1 MDKMTKNNLF
11 KKEGKINNKL
21 CDDLNLSKNGLSNE
35 NYVNFNININKSIKF
50 ILLLLSFLAIIVLQI
65 NPISSIGITPGRA
78 TINFEPGLS
87 QEISFSVVNTEHKEM
102 SVVFFVQGVLNG
114 SVTLKQTYAKFSA
127 SEESKSFSYS
137 INLPQKFDKP
147 GVYSA
152 DIVVLEMPKDLESQG
167 TFVGA
172 TVSVATQAYVYV
184 PYPNK
189 YLEGEINVVPDDSGK
204 IMFLMPIVNRGKLDI
219 VNAKAVIDVYTALNE
234 KVASLET
241 ESQPLASLERKE
253 LVAEWKPNVNPGK
266 YLAVVN
272 IIYDNEI
279 VSLSKEFNVGESL
292 VEINDLYVK
301 DFSLGEI
308 AKFNALVEN
317 KWGNEIKD
325 SFLNILVY
333 NGEGEIMAD
342 FKSPNYDLKPLSK
355 TEMVAYWDT
364 GGVQQGTY
372 GGKLMLKYGD
382 KSAERNIQL
391 KISES
396 NIEISGITGKV
407 LVKGKSSSSV
417 NSLLVILIVVLIV
430 ANIIWFFVVRK
441 YIKKRK

>member
-1 MDKMTKNNLF
+1 MIKSNLSNNMNV
-11 KKEGKINNKL
+11 NNKL
-21 CDDLNLSKNGLSNE
+21 YDKLILNKNRLINKDYISSNA
-35 NYVNFNININKSIKF
+35 NINRSIKL

-65 NPISSIGITPGRA
+65 YQTSAIGITPGRT
-78 TINFEPGLS
+78 TINFQPGLI
-87 QEISFSVVNTEHKEM
+87 QEVNFSIVNTEHKDM
-102 SVVFFVQGVLNG
+102 SVVFFVQGALNE
-114 SVTLKQTYAKFSA
+114 SVTLKQTYAKLSA
-127 SEESKSFSYS
+127 SDDSKSFSYLIS
-137 INLPQKFDKP
+137 LPQKFDKP

-152 DIVVLEMPKDLESQG
+152 DIVALEMPKDLENQG

-189 YLEGEINVVPDDSGK
+189 YLEGEINIVPDDSGK
-204 IMFLMPIVNRGKLDI
+204 ILFLMPVVNRGKLDI
-219 VNAKAVIDVYTALNE
+219 VNAKAVIDIYTALNE
-234 KVASLET
+234 KVASFET
-241 ESQPLASLERKE
+241 ESQSLASLERKE
-253 LVAEWKPNVNPGK
+253 LVAEWKPSVNPGK

-272 IIYDNEI
+272 IVYDNEI
-279 VSLSKEFNVGESL
+279 ANLSKEFNVGESL

-325 SFLNILVY
+325 SYLNILVY
-333 NGEGEIMAD
+333 NKDGETMAD
-342 FKSPNYDLKPLSK
+342 FKSPNYDLKALSK

-364 GGVQQGTY
+364 GGVQQGNY
-372 GGKLMLKYGD
+372 DGKLILKYGD

-396 NIEISGITGKV
+396 NIEISGVTGKV
-407 LVKGKSSSSV
+407 LVRGKGSSSV
-417 NSLLVILIVVLIV
+417 NSLLVILIVVLV
-430 ANIIWFFVVRK
+430 AANVIWFFVVKRFM
-441 YIKKRK
+441 KKKK